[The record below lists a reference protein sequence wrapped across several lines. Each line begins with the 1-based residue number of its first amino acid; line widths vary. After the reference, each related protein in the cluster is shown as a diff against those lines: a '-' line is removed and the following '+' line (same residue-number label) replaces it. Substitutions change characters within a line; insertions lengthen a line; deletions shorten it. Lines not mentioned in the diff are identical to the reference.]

1 MNKPDF
7 ACLKAIVINCTL
19 KKSPQKS
26 HTDKLIHLAKGIMER
41 ENARLDEIRLV
52 DYNVPPGNSP
62 DMTKEGWEKD
72 DWPELFERIITSDI
86 VIIASPIWLG
96 ELSSV
101 AKVLIER
108 LDAMS
113 SKTNSK
119 GQYIYYGKTGSCLIT
134 GNEDGLKHCAMGILF
149 SLQHLGFTIP
159 PQADCGWIGE
169 VGPGP
174 SYGDT
179 EWKGKQI
186 DPPMGFDS
194 EFTNRNVTFMVYN
207 LLHVASI
214 FKELGGF
221 PPYGNSIKQWEDGER
236 WEFKPHLK
244 N

>member
-1 MNKPDF
+1 MNKPNF
-7 ACLKAIVINCTL
+7 AGLKAIVINCTI

-26 HTDKLIHLAKGIMER
+26 HTEKLIHLAKGIMER
-41 ENARLDEIRLV
+41 ENVRLDELRLV
-52 DYNVPPGNSP
+52 DYTVPPGNSP

-72 DWPELFERIITSDI
+72 DWPDLFERIITSDI
-86 VIIASPIWLG
+86 VIMAGPIWLG

-113 SKTNSK
+113 TKTNSK

-194 EFTNRNVTFMVYN
+194 EFTHRNVTFMVYN
-207 LLHVASI
+207 LLHVANI
-214 FKELGGF
+214 LRELGGF
-221 PPYGNSIKQWEDGER
+221 PSYGNSVGQWEAGER
-236 WEFKPHLK
+236 WEFKSH
-244 N
+244 